1 VNQQFTAEQVLNT
14 FKYYCHCHLMCG
26 AEAVSDQTIDF
37 ADVENYSFENIF
49 EMVNAEYIG
58 K

>member
-1 VNQQFTAEQVLNT
+1 
-14 FKYYCHCHLMCG
+14 MCG
-26 AEAVSDQTIDF
+26 AEAVSNQTIDF

-58 K
+58 KWALTRTAIMVKHLLERNPSKL